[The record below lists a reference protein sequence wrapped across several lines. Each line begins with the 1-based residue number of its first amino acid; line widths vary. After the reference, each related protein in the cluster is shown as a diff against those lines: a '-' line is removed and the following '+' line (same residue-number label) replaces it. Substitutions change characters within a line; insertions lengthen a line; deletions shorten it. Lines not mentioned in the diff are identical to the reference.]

1 MRLQGGLSTMFS
13 PDDTDYNTST
23 GPIDRSARVTNR
35 REIINEKRQRHT
47 DMLPKIKGEMSNA
60 KTTSRQIAQMREEN
74 KRFRWKIDEQQHL
87 IYQYR
92 QTQAQLEREID
103 NLHRIKQ
110 NEIEQYEIHL
120 REAIEERNQLEEANQ
135 DLKRRYQEL
144 DHSFHETVS
153 EEANKMVTEAANTII
168 LTPEY
173 TPPLLRDVAKTV
185 ELHMKQT
192 EDQHVAVLLALIRQA
207 QYKADLLE
215 QELANEREKI
225 ATERQNLLDQQARIS
240 EHAQYRYTTMQQ
252 HLQAHWTLLLTL
264 MAAFLLILVPIIQLV
279 FVAMNVPLFLAIFI
293 PVAICIGIAFL
304 IARTY
309 TDKKIQEANKKLEQ
323 KKNTTPTKTLTSSA
337 KKA

>member
-1 MRLQGGLSTMFS
+1 MFS
-13 PDDTDYNTST
+13 PDNTDYYTST
-23 GPIDRSARVTNR
+23 GPIDRSARIAYR
-35 REIINEKRQRHT
+35 REIINEKRQKHT
-47 DMLPKIKGEMSNA
+47 DMLPNINGEMSNG
-60 KTTSRQIAQMREEN
+60 KTTSRQIAQLREEN

-120 REAIEERNQLEEANQ
+120 REAIDERNQLEEANQ

-153 EEANKMVTEAANTII
+153 VEAKKMVAEAANTII

-192 EDQHVAVLLALIRQA
+192 EDQHVAELLALIRQA

-215 QELANEREKI
+215 QELAIEREKI
-225 ATERQNLLDQQARIS
+225 ASERQNLLDQQSRIS
-240 EHAQYRYTTMQQ
+240 EQAQYRYTTMQQ
-252 HLQAHWTLLLTL
+252 HLQAHWTLLLTM
-264 MAAFLLILVPIIQLV
+264 MAALLLILVPIFQLV
-279 FVAMNVPLFLAIFI
+279 FVAMKVPLDIAIFV
-293 PVAICIGIAFL
+293 PVAICISIAFL
-304 IARTY
+304 IARAY
-309 TDKKIQEANKKLEQ
+309 TNKKLQEANKKIEQ
-323 KKNTTPTKTLTSSA
+323 KTNPKSTKILTSTA

>member
-1 MRLQGGLSTMFS
+1 MFS

-23 GPIDRSARVTNR
+23 SSIDRSARIASR

-47 DMLPKIKGEMSNA
+47 DMLPKIHGEMSNS
-60 KTTSRQIAQMREEN
+60 KTTSRQIAQLREEN

-110 NEIEQYEIHL
+110 NEIEQYETHL
-120 REAIEERNQLEEANQ
+120 REAIEERNQLEAANQ
-135 DLKRRYQEL
+135 ELKMRYKEL
-144 DHSFHETVS
+144 DRSFHETVS
-153 EEANKMVTEAANTII
+153 EEAKKMVAEAANTIV
-168 LTPEY
+168 LTPEH

-185 ELHMKQT
+185 ELHVKQT
-192 EDQHVAVLLALIRQA
+192 EDQHVAELLSLMRRA

-225 ATERQNLLDQQARIS
+225 AAERQNLLDQQAKIS
-240 EHAQYRYTTMQQ
+240 EQAQYRYKTIQQ
-252 HLQAHWTLLLTL
+252 HLQARWTLILTL
-264 MAAFLLILVPIIQLV
+264 MASLLLVLVPIFQLV
-279 FVAMNVPLFLAIFI
+279 FVSMNVQLDLAIFA
-293 PVAICIGIAFL
+293 PVVICIGIAFL
-304 IARTY
+304 IARAY
-309 TDKKIQEANKKLEQ
+309 TGKKLQEANKKLGQ
-323 KKNTTPTKTLTSSA
+323 KTPTSPAKTSTPTPAA

>member
-1 MRLQGGLSTMFS
+1 MFS

-23 GPIDRSARVTNR
+23 GPIDRSERVAYR

-47 DMLPKIKGEMSNA
+47 DMLPKIDGDSSNG
-60 KTTSRQIAQMREEN
+60 KTASRHTAQLREEY

-103 NLHRIKQ
+103 NLHRSKQ

-120 REAIEERNQLEEANQ
+120 REAIEERNQLEVTNQ
-135 DLKRRYQEL
+135 ELKRRYQEL

-153 EEANKMVTEAANTII
+153 EEAKKMVTEAANTII

-185 ELHMKQT
+185 ELHIKQT
-192 EDQHVAVLLALIRQA
+192 EDQHVAELLSLIRQA

-215 QELANEREKI
+215 QELSNEREKI
-225 ATERQNLLDQQARIS
+225 ADERQNLLDQQSRIN
-240 EHAQYRYTTMQQ
+240 EQAQYRYKTMQQ
-252 HLQAHWTLLLTL
+252 HLQAHWTLVLTL
-264 MAAFLLILVPIIQLV
+264 MAAFLLILVPIFQLV
-279 FVAMNVPLFLAIFI
+279 FVAMKVPLDIAIFI
-293 PVAICIGIAFL
+293 PVIICIGIAFL
-304 IARTY
+304 IARSY
-309 TDKKIQEANKKLEQ
+309 TNNKIQDANKKHEQ
-323 KKNTTPTKTLTSSA
+323 KSNTKPTKTLTSSP

>member
-1 MRLQGGLSTMFS
+1 MFS

-23 GPIDRSARVTNR
+23 GPIDRSTRSASR
-35 REIINEKRQRHT
+35 REIINEKRFRNT
-47 DMLPKIKGEMSNA
+47 DMLPKINGELTNG
-60 KTTSRQIAQMREEN
+60 KTSVRQITQLREEN
-74 KRFRWKIDEQQHL
+74 KRLRWELDERQHL
-87 IYQYR
+87 IYQHR
-92 QTQAQLEREID
+92 QTEVQLEREID

-153 EEANKMVTEAANTII
+153 QEANKMVAEAANTII

-192 EDQHVAVLLALIRQA
+192 EDQHVAELLALIRQA
-207 QYKADLLE
+207 QFKADLLE
-215 QELANEREKI
+215 QELDNEREKI
-225 ATERQNLLDQQARIS
+225 ATERQNLLDQQASIS
-240 EHAQYRYTTMQQ
+240 EQAQYRYRTMQQ

>member
-1 MRLQGGLSTMFS
+1 MFS

-23 GPIDRSARVTNR
+23 GPIDRSARVAYR

-47 DMLPKIKGEMSNA
+47 DMLPKIDGESSNA
-60 KTTSRQIAQMREEN
+60 KTSSRQIAQLREEN

-103 NLHRIKQ
+103 NLHRSKQ

-120 REAIEERNQLEEANQ
+120 REAIEERNLLEVTNQ
-135 DLKRRYQEL
+135 ELQRRYQDL

-153 EEANKMVTEAANTII
+153 DEAKKMVAEAANTII

-185 ELHMKQT
+185 ELHIKQT
-192 EDQHVAVLLALIRQA
+192 EDQHVAELVSLIRQT

-215 QELANEREKI
+215 QELSNEREKI
-225 ATERQNLLDQQARIS
+225 AIERQNLLDQKSRIN
-240 EHAQYRYTTMQQ
+240 EQAQYRYKTMQQ
-252 HLQAHWTLLLTL
+252 HLQAHWTLVLTL
-264 MAAFLLILVPIIQLV
+264 MAAFLLILVPIFQLV
-279 FVAMNVPLFLAIFI
+279 FVAMNVPLDIAIFI
-293 PVAICIGIAFL
+293 PVIICIGIAFL
-304 IARTY
+304 IARSY
-309 TDKKIQEANKKLEQ
+309 TNNKIQDANKKHEQ
-323 KKNTTPTKTLTSSA
+323 KSNTKPTKTLTSSP

>member
-1 MRLQGGLSTMFS
+1 MFS
-13 PDDTDYNTST
+13 PDDTDYNTSASS
-23 GPIDRSARVTNR
+23 IDRSARVAYR

-47 DMLPKIKGEMSNA
+47 DMLPNINGEMSPG
-60 KTTSRQIAQMREEN
+60 KTTSRQIAQLREEN

-92 QTQAQLEREID
+92 QTQAQLERELD

-120 REAIEERNQLEEANQ
+120 REAIEERNQLEATNQ

-153 EEANKMVTEAANTII
+153 VEAQKMVTEAANTII
-168 LTPEY
+168 LTPEH
-173 TPPLLRDVAKTV
+173 TPPLLHDVAKTV

-192 EDQHVAVLLALIRQA
+192 EDQHVAELLALIRQA

-215 QELANEREKI
+215 QELAIEREKI
-225 ATERQNLLDQQARIS
+225 ASERQNLLDQQSRIS
-240 EHAQYRYTTMQQ
+240 EQAQYRFTTMQQ

-264 MAAFLLILVPIIQLV
+264 MAAFLLILVPIFQLV
-279 FVAMNVPLFLAIFI
+279 FVAMKVPLDIAIFV
-293 PVAICIGIAFL
+293 PVAICIGIAFV
-304 IARTY
+304 IARAY
-309 TDKKIQEANKKLEQ
+309 TNKKLQEASKKLEQ
-323 KKNTTPTKTLTSSA
+323 KKKTTPTKILTPTT

>member
-1 MRLQGGLSTMFS
+1 MFS
-13 PDDTDYNTST
+13 PDDTDYNTSASS
-23 GPIDRSARVTNR
+23 IDRSARVAYR

-47 DMLPKIKGEMSNA
+47 DMLPKINGEISNG
-60 KTTSRQIAQMREEN
+60 KTTSRQIAQLREEN

-92 QTQAQLEREID
+92 QTQTQLERELD
-103 NLHRIKQ
+103 NLHRNKQ

-120 REAIEERNQLEEANQ
+120 REAIEERNQLE
-135 DLKRRYQEL
+135 
-144 DHSFHETVS
+144 
-153 EEANKMVTEAANTII
+153 AANTIV

-192 EDQHVAVLLALIRQA
+192 EDQHVAELLALIRQA

-215 QELANEREKI
+215 QELANEHEKI
-225 ATERQNLLDQQARIS
+225 AVERQNLLDQQSRIS
-240 EHAQYRYTTMQQ
+240 EQAQYRYTTMQQ
-252 HLQAHWTLLLTL
+252 HLQAHWTLVLTL
-264 MAAFLLILVPIIQLV
+264 MAAFLLILVPIFQLV
-279 FVAMNVPLFLAIFI
+279 FVAMKVQLDIAIFV

-304 IARTY
+304 IARAY
-309 TDKKIQEANKKLEQ
+309 TNKKIQDANKKLEQ
-323 KKNTTPTKTLTSSA
+323 KTNPKSTKILTSTA